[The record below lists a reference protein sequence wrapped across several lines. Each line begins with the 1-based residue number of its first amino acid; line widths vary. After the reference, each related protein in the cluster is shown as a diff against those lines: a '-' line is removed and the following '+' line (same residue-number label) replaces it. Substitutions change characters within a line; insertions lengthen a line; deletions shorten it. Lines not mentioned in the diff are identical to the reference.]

1 MKDRIEMT
9 YEAIDEMIASHGKER
24 PEKFGGGT
32 WSATQEFI
40 IYKDQVG
47 NRYTKFQWSMIEAY
61 FKNKFKEIK
70 K

>member
-9 YEAIDEMIASHGKER
+9 YDAIDEMIALHGTPR

-32 WSATQEFI
+32 WSATEEFL

-47 NRYTKFQWSMIEAY
+47 NRYTKHQWMIIESY
-61 FKNKFKEIK
+61 FRNKFKTI
-70 K
+70 